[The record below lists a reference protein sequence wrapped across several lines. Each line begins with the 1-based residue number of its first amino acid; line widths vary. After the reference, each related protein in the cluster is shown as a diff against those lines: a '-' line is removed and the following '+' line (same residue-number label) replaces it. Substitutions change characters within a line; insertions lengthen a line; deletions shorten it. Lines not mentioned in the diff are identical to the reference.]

1 MVRVVVSTTQLLY
14 FIKTT
19 PGVDGMMAT
28 AMMMDDAMIDDGA
41 ARPRPVCLL
50 ALWGR
55 AHGAGGVNVFVQV
68 RTYVLY
74 DT

>member
-1 MVRVVVSTTQLLY
+1 MIRVVVSTTQLLY

-50 ALWGR
+50 ALWAR
-55 AHGAGGVNVFVQV
+55 ARRGVNVFVRV
-68 RTYVLY
+68 RTYVWY